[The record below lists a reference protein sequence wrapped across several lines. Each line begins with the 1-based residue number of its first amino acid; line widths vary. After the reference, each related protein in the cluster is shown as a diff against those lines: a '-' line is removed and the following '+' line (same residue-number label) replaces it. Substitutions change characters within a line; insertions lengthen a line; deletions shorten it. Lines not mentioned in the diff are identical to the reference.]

1 MFVVFEGIDGS
12 GKTTISNQVAER
24 LRSRGLSITH
34 LRAEG
39 KFASAV
45 SESIRELGR
54 DSRNLDLVPEAEF
67 LLYVARDVQLI
78 EEVMRPALN
87 TSDVVLADRFL
98 FTAEALGRYGRHLPD
113 SWTAPVLRAAAGGI
127 VPDLVVLVDVD
138 PTLAR
143 ARRKVAKLL
152 ANDKRPPSR
161 KGLAGVGL
169 QHRLRKGYLEMA
181 AASPERWVVVD
192 NEGSLEQN
200 VEDVA
205 TLIEQAERASVADA
219 VAAFR
224 ARRAQSPAEAFSS
237 DPRSTPE
244 DAFAAFLRWID
255 ARAEREPRAAAY
267 LLGGLHGA
275 GVDERR
281 RALAARVPEV
291 VLGGL
296 VGLAD
301 DVSWELREANLD
313 AHPRHVARTLN
324 GLGDHP
330 RAVAMRASLEARAPA
345 EVAISLSGLCDD
357 ATWEMRERLYGVV
370 PEVVVGALGGLDCE
384 RSWRMRQRY
393 LDTGVEPSK
402 SYDAARVLSRSVA
415 SVAGERAWEVRRK
428 ARSAAPVA
436 ALASITGLTDDESF
450 RWRNEM
456 LRSATKVVMASL
468 RKLDDARAFE
478 LRRAVVEDCKEAID
492 SIDGLDAE
500 EAWELRERYLDTWP
514 STVVKALGPL
524 ADAPRGKAIVERALS
539 RHPRNISLLKHVSG
553 IALGNHRDALLVDD

>member
-24 LRSRGLSITH
+24 LRSRGLTITH

-45 SESIRELGR
+45 SEAIRDLGR
-54 DSRNLDLVPEAEF
+54 DSRNLDLVPQAEF

-78 EEVMRPALN
+78 EEVMRPALGS
-87 TSDVVLADRFL
+87 SDVVLADRFL

-113 SWTAPVLRAAAGGI
+113 SWTGPVLRSAAGGI

-169 QHRLRKGYLEMA
+169 QHRLRKGYLELA

-205 TLIEQAERASVADA
+205 ALIEQAQRASVTDA
-219 VAAFR
+219 MSAFR
-224 ARRAQSPAEAFSS
+224 SRRAQVAASAFSTE
-237 DPRSTPE
+237 PLSTPA
-244 DAFAAFLRWID
+244 DGFAAFLRWLD
-255 ARAEREPRAAAY
+255 LRVEREPRAAAY

-281 RALAARVPEV
+281 RALAPRVPEV

-296 VGLAD
+296 AGLAD
-301 DVSWELREANLD
+301 DVSWELREAYRET
-313 AHPRHVARTLN
+313 HPRHVARTLT
-324 GLGDHP
+324 GLGNHP
-330 RAVAMRASLEARAPA
+330 RAVAMRTALEAVAPA
-345 EVAISLSGLCDD
+345 EIAMSLASLDDD
-357 ATWEMRERLYGVV
+357 ATWALRERLYGVV

-384 RSWRMRQRY
+384 RSWALRKRY

-402 SYDAARVLSRSVA
+402 SYDAARVLSRSVT
-415 SVAGERAWEVRRK
+415 SVAGERAWELRRK
-428 ARSAAPVA
+428 ARHAAPVA
-436 ALASITGLTDDESF
+436 ALASVTGLTDEESF
-450 RWRNEM
+450 RWRTEM
-456 LRSATKVVMASL
+456 LRSATKVVMASV
-468 RKLDDARAFE
+468 RKLDDPRAFE
-478 LRRAVVEDCKEAID
+478 LRRAVVADCKEAID
-492 SIDGLDAE
+492 SIDGLDAS
-500 EAWELRERYLDTWP
+500 EAWELRESYLDTWP

-553 IALGNHRDALLVDD
+553 IALGNHRDALLLDD

>member
-45 SESIRELGR
+45 SEAIRELGR
-54 DSRNLDLVPEAEF
+54 DSRNLDLVPQAEF

-78 EEVMRPALN
+78 EEVMRPALGS
-87 TSDVVLADRFL
+87 SDVVLADRFL

-113 SWTAPVLRAAAGGI
+113 SWTAPVLRSAAGGI

-169 QHRLRKGYLEMA
+169 QHRLRKGYLELA

-192 NEGSLEQN
+192 NEGSLEEN

-205 TLIEQAERASVADA
+205 ALIEQARRASVADA
-219 VAAFR
+219 ISAFR
-224 ARRAQSPAEAFSS
+224 ARRAQVAASAFSTEPLRSPADGFG
-237 DPRSTPE
+237 
-244 DAFAAFLRWID
+244 AFLRWVD
-255 ARAEREPRAAAY
+255 LRAEREPRAAAY

-275 GVDERR
+275 EIDERR
-281 RALAARVPEV
+281 RALSARVPEV

-296 VGLAD
+296 VGLD
-301 DVSWELREANLD
+301 DEVSWELRDAHRE
-313 AHPRHVARTLN
+313 AHPRHVARTLS
-324 GLGDHP
+324 GLGAHP
-330 RAVAMRASLEARAPA
+330 RVTAMRAALEALAPA
-345 EVAISLSGLCDD
+345 EVAMSLASLDDD
-357 ATWEMRERLYGVV
+357 ATWELRERLYGVV
-370 PEVVVGALGGLDCE
+370 PEVVVASLAGLDCE
-384 RSWRMRQRY
+384 RSWRMRER
-393 LDTGVEPSK
+393 LLETGVEPAK
-402 SYDAARVLSRSVA
+402 SYDAGRVLSRSVT
-415 SVAGERAWEVRRK
+415 SVPGERAWALRRK
-428 ARSAAPVA
+428 ARNAAPVA
-436 ALASITGLTDDESF
+436 ALASLSGLTDAESF
-450 RWRNEM
+450 RWRTEM

-468 RKLDDARAFE
+468 RKLDDPRAFE
-478 LRRAVVEDCKEAID
+478 LRRAVVADCKEAID
-492 SIDGLDAE
+492 SIDGLDAS
-500 EAWELRERYLDTWP
+500 EAWELRETYLDTWP

-524 ADAPRGKAIVERALS
+524 ADAPRGKAIVERALAH
-539 RHPRNISLLKHVSG
+539 HPRNISLLKHVSG
-553 IALGNHRDALLVDD
+553 IALGNHRDALLLDD

>member
-24 LRSRGLSITH
+24 LRARGLAITH

-45 SESIRELGR
+45 SEAIRDLGR
-54 DSRNLDLVPEAEF
+54 DSRNLDLVPQAEF

-78 EEVMRPALN
+78 EEVMRPALGS
-87 TSDVVLADRFL
+87 SDVVLADRFL

-113 SWTAPVLRAAAGGI
+113 SWTAPVLRSAAGGI

-152 ANDKRPPSR
+152 ANDNRPPSR

-169 QHRLRKGYLEMA
+169 QHRLRKGYLELA

-205 TLIEQAERASVADA
+205 ALIEQAQRASVAEA
-219 VAAFR
+219 IPAFR
-224 ARRAQSPAEAFSS
+224 ARRAQISASTFSTE
-237 DPRSTPE
+237 PLRTPN
-244 DAFAAFLRWID
+244 DGFAAFLRWLD
-255 ARAEREPRAAAY
+255 LRAEREPRAAAY

-275 GVDERR
+275 EIDERR
-281 RALAARVPEV
+281 RALAPRVPEV

-296 VGLAD
+296 AGLAD
-301 DVSWELREANLD
+301 DVSWELREAYRET
-313 AHPRHVARTLN
+313 HPRHVARTLN
-324 GLGDHP
+324 GLGNDP
-330 RAVAMRASLEARAPA
+330 RAVAMRAALEAVAPA
-345 EVAISLSGLCDD
+345 EIATSLASLDDD
-357 ATWEMRERLYGVV
+357 AAWELRERLYAVV
-370 PEVVVGALGGLDCE
+370 PEVVVGALGGLDGE
-384 RSWRMRQRY
+384 RSWRMRERF
-393 LDTGVEPSK
+393 LATGAEPSK
-402 SYDAARVLSRSVA
+402 SYDAGRVMARSVTQ
-415 SVAGERAWEVRRK
+415 VPGERAWELRRK
-428 ARSAAPVA
+428 ARNAAPVA

-450 RWRNEM
+450 RWRTEM
-456 LRSATKVVMASL
+456 LRSATKVVMASV
-468 RKLDDARAFE
+468 RKLDDPRAFE
-478 LRRAVVEDCKEAID
+478 LRRAVVADCKEAID
-492 SIDGLDAE
+492 SIDGLDAS
-500 EAWELRERYLDTWP
+500 EAWELRESYLDTWP

-524 ADAPRGKAIVERALS
+524 ADAPRGQSLVERALS

-553 IALGNHRDALLVDD
+553 IALGNHRDALLLDD